1 MRIAKTL
8 KAKQNKE
15 RNSPNEFI
23 SKGHEQAYFKVL
35 QWLKTKEYI
44 PNWWKLQFFIH
55 YNQKIIFELWNW
67 KYYLVVPDQATWILD
82 DF

>member
-35 QWLKTKEYI
+35 QGLKTKEYI

-55 YNQKIIFELWNW
+55 YNQKIIFEL
-67 KYYLVVPDQATWILD
+67 
-82 DF
+82 

>member
-35 QWLKTKEYI
+35 SITVTQ
-44 PNWWKLQFFIH
+44 N
-55 YNQKIIFELWNW
+55 
-67 KYYLVVPDQATWILD
+67 
-82 DF
+82 

>member
-23 SKGHEQAYFKVL
+23 SKGHEQAYFEVL
-35 QWLKTKEYI
+35 QWLKPTTFK
-44 PNWWKLQFFIH
+44 PN
-55 YNQKIIFELWNW
+55 
-67 KYYLVVPDQATWILD
+67 
-82 DF
+82 